1 MVNGL
6 IKKVLFTG
14 TALAAVSSVFGC
26 GDKGI
31 VDPPLEPNPP
41 NYKPQITLEASPTSG
56 ISPLEEYVLGK
67 CEDPDGQ
74 NDIAD
79 YRVMKGND
87 ILTRTNPTDT
97 TIILNEGEYSF
108 YSKCIDKAGNEV
120 NSDTTY
126 VKVSPEPEPPKSI
139 SQTAEVI
146 DSINVRYTASF
157 ENITQ
162 AELEVRNEPKDSLLY
177 TRTITSS
184 PHEETFLG
192 LPKGNNHF
200 ILSVP
205 DLTPD
210 TATAPIED
218 FPSVAPDLSYLNLGV
233 NERDSIIVYLK
244 RAIDKNTA
252 DNPVHYNGV
261 ISPDGRVEPSIGA
274 FPNDTVLKIKAPEIP
289 GPDPVPYLIELARE
303 GSLEKIILGEEI
315 LNLPRISG
323 QLQNVRT
330 DMGEFGTIQ
339 VYNASDSTFSKEAS
353 TDAQGNFD
361 FELDQP
367 SNGLILQMRL
377 EKPIADSNYVR
388 TIRLPGKDTTGL
400 LVRPYHYSNVL
411 FENGISR
418 EDFISYFNET
428 NYYFVKPSQTLI
440 NIEILDENPFG
451 HGVFTSD
458 EQDFIED
465 VIQNNLSCYIE
476 GRQFNIQKDNQSS
489 QKHYTISPS
498 STRFVFPDEDWV
510 IIQKDTTLSHGG
522 GARYFDNNQ
531 DGYLE
536 GGGIVLKYAFFPR
549 LVSHEL
555 GHIYVAPNGH
565 VITLANFAVMDGS
578 GGPLIYPGPADCEVA
593 RVMNET
599 TYQPREKIQDI
610 LGLEF
615 LPKK

>member
-1 MVNGL
+1 MVKDGL
-6 IKKVLFTG
+6 IKKILFRG
-14 TALAAVSSVFGC
+14 TAVALGLNFLYGC
-26 GDKGI
+26 TKDLPTE
-31 VDPPLEPNPP
+31 PPPP
-41 NYKPQITLEASPTSG
+41 NYEPQITLEVSPTSG
-56 ISPLEEYVLGK
+56 MVPLDSRIRYTCTDRNGP
-67 CEDPDGQ
+67 EDIVESRLNVGSYSSGTTSLDSTFTFTEPG
-74 NDIAD
+74 
-79 YRVMKGND
+79 
-87 ILTRTNPTDT
+87 TDT
-97 TIILNEGEYSF
+97 TEAYCRDRSGEEAS
-108 YSKCIDKAGNEV
+108 AGPIEIQA
-120 NSDTTY
+120 TQP
-126 VKVSPEPEPPKSI
+126 PEPQKSI

-146 DSINVRYTASF
+146 DSINVQYTVSF

-184 PHEETFLG
+184 PYEETFLG
-192 LPKGNNHF
+192 LPKGDNYF
-200 ILSVP
+200 IFSVQG
-205 DLTPD
+205 LTPD

-218 FPSVAPDLSYLNLGV
+218 FPSVAPDFSGLNLNINEGDSLDV
-233 NERDSIIVYLK
+233 NLERS
-244 RAIDKNTA
+244 IDKNPE
-252 DNPVHYNGV
+252 DNPVRYTGV
-261 ISPDGRVEPSIGA
+261 TSSGVGASIGA
-274 FPNDTVLKIKAPEIP
+274 FPNDTVLTIKAPEIL
-289 GPDPVPYLIELARE
+289 GPNPVPYSMELARE
-303 GSLEKIILGEEI
+303 GSLEKKILSGEVF
-315 LNLPRISG
+315 NLPRISG
-323 QLQNVRT
+323 QLQDARL
-330 DMGEFGTIQ
+330 DAGQRGKII
-339 VYNASDSTFSKEAS
+339 VYSARDSTFLKEIL
-353 TDAQGNFD
+353 TDIQGNFD
-361 FELDQP
+361 FRLDQP
-367 SNGLILQMRL
+367 PNGLILQMRL
-377 EKPIADSNYVR
+377 EKPISDSNYVR

-400 LVRPYHYSNVL
+400 LVRPYHYSSVL

-428 NYYFVKPSQTLI
+428 NYFFVKPSQTLI

-451 HGVFTSD
+451 HGVFTPD
-458 EQDFIED
+458 EQDFIKD
-465 VIQNNLSCYIE
+465 VIQNYLSCYIE

-498 STRFVFPDEDWV
+498 STRFVLPDEDWV

-565 VITLANFAVMDGS
+565 VIILANFAVMDGS